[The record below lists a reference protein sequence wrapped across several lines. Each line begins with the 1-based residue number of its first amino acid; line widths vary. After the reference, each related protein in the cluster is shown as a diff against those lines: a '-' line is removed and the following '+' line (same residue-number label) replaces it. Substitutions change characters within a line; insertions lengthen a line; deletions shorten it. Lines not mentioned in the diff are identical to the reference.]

1 MMMNSRKMAMVM
13 LATVLSSLKVLAQEE
28 GDVNERALKYGVI
41 NFEFPPYLYYD
52 KETNLPYKGFFY
64 DVLQGFGK
72 QLNRTIELVP
82 VPDFFTDLDITAFMS
97 RRIREGM
104 IDFGWS
110 NRADFGRDVA
120 ENMSYAGVWQFDH
133 YVAVG
138 KKTTRERSGYT
149 QFLEPFSNGVWFTI
163 LGSISLGGL
172 VITVLLMNNNHMNNE
187 FKDKHLKREGGLL
200 QFTKITLRSLYHTFA
215 AVLGAES
222 AEFEYEMVSASL
234 LGRLFRLGLLFLV
247 LMVGATYTANLASF
261 LIQSNASI
269 YHGPTTF
276 EELKQSTACIQQTI
290 ATPLIEPYVGKN
302 APNPL
307 TVAEQAN
314 QTLTESWTH
323 GALMRGE
330 CDVIIRPAAY
340 NYILPEVECDRSYV
354 IPGLTIAAQQWYQFT
369 AGETLEQRNFARKAH
384 AAMDGFVQT
393 AEYQR
398 LYAEAFGSGA
408 ACSIETSNESE
419 TGIVEVKHLGGV
431 FIIYG
436 VVCAFVLLCSFFQA
450 LHNATFGRMRHQNK
464 RTKDDSAHD
473 DGIRIDT
480 VNDKK
485 YYEGEEDLTTDM
497 DELIRLVSRLKR
509 SRAAR
514 TQSFGRR

>member
-1 MMMNSRKMAMVM
+1 MAMVM
-13 LATVLSSLKVLAQEE
+13 LARVLSLLKVLAQEE
-28 GDVNERALKYGVI
+28 GDLNERALKYGVI

-72 QLNRTIELVP
+72 RLNRTIELVP

-104 IDFGWS
+104 IDIGWS
-110 NRADFGRDVA
+110 NRPDFGRDVA

-133 YVAVG
+133 SVAVG
-138 KKTTRERSGYT
+138 KVTTRERSG
-149 QFLEPFSNGVWFTI
+149 
-163 LGSISLGGL
+163 
-172 VITVLLMNNNHMNNE
+172 
-187 FKDKHLKREGGLL
+187 
-200 QFTKITLRSLYHTFA
+200 LYHTFA

-269 YHGPTTF
+269 YHGPTTL

-323 GALMRGE
+323 GALMR
-330 CDVIIRPAAY
+330 
-340 NYILPEVECDRSYV
+340 VECDRSYV

-398 LYAEAFGSGA
+398 LYAEAFGSRA
-408 ACSIETSNESE
+408 VCSIETSNESE

-450 LHNATFGRMRHQNK
+450 LHNAAFGRTRHQNK

-480 VNDKK
+480 VDDEK

-497 DELIRLVSRLKR
+497 DELIRLVSRLKK